1 MRVARGRHGAGPPV
15 GPPRRG
21 RGRLLLP
28 GWLLAL
34 RLLALRLL
42 PLRLLA
48 RLLPWDLLAGSLP
61 RWGHRPVS
69 AGRAPPVVGHAHPL
83 WRSVLRRRDE
93 EFAGAYCE

>member
-21 RGRLLLP
+21 RGWWLLTGLLLP

-42 PLRLLA
+42 ALRLL
-48 RLLPWDLLAGSLP
+48 P
-61 RWGHRPVS
+61 
-69 AGRAPPVVGHAHPL
+69 
-83 WRSVLRRRDE
+83 
-93 EFAGAYCE
+93 

>member
-34 RLLALRLL
+34 RLLALW
-42 PLRLLA
+42 LLA

-83 WRSVLRRRDE
+83 LRSGLRRRDDE
-93 EFAGAYCE
+93 SAGAYCE